1 MGSVSKVKKRET
13 AKGGSARPNFVK
25 KKHQGCC
32 FQILSWLRIPG
43 YDDPK
48 FIDLNQCRTSVD
60 GSSVQSSYRPS
71 EPWFSAPP
79 SRAVS
84 RDVTPQASIRKL
96 GSMDDLRAAL
106 NANASQQIPE
116 GTMYT
121 NNLRSPHST
130 GGKSFPRPPHH
141 RKTHRR
147 HQSCPKAP
155 STLISYAPKKETCY
169 ALKSILLDRCSSKEF
184 CEELRNEG
192 TGRYN
197 KKPGVS
203 VARFVDISL
212 FSFHSFP
219 VEILKSLDH
228 PNIVRCIETFDYH
241 NRLFLVLELCGG
253 GDLYTRDPYTEEQ
266 ASHIIFCLAKAIA
279 YLHSKGIVHR
289 DIKFENIMFVD
300 ESP

>member
-1 MGSVSKVKKRET
+1 MIDGRINRYYKVISVLGEGSMGSVSKVKKRET

-25 KKHQGCC
+25 KKNQGCC
-32 FQILSWLRIPG
+32 IQILSWLRIPG
-43 YDDPK
+43 FEEPK
-48 FIDLNQCRTSVD
+48 FIDLNEFRASVD

-96 GSMDDLRAAL
+96 GSMNDLRAAL
-106 NANASQQIPE
+106 NSNQQQIPE

-121 NNLRSPHST
+121 NNLRPPHSS
-130 GGKSFPRPPHH
+130 GKSLPPPPPPH

-155 STLISYAPKKETCY
+155 STVISYAPKKETCY

-192 TGRYN
+192 MGSYD
-197 KKPGVS
+197 KKQGIHA
-203 VARFVDISL
+203 ARLADI
-212 FSFHSFP
+212 
-219 VEILKSLDH
+219 
-228 PNIVRCIETFDYH
+228 
-241 NRLFLVLELCGG
+241 LFL
-253 GDLYTRDPYTEEQ
+253 
-266 ASHIIFCLAKAIA
+266 F
-279 YLHSKGIVHR
+279 LHFFSGNSQ
-289 DIKFENIMFVD
+289 KFR
-300 ESP
+300 SSQYCSLH